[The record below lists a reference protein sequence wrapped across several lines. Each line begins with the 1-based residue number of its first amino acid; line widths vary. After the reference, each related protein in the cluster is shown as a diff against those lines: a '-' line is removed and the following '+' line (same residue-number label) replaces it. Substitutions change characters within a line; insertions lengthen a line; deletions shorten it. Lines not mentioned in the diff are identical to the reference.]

1 MEIFIEKLHGC
12 HAILFK
18 LVVKLSGG
26 IKEQIELVM
35 SIAFNYWLH
44 RNLLIKFVSRWQQND
59 HNQFPKEHN
68 QPVFTQN
75 RKYILQSFLL
85 TTALTEIPLDE
96 TTWEARTICLS
107 PTVAIVAI
115 FSKCPINKWTAEIL
129 SWKWEDWVNECQRKT
144 SILAFDTWQ
153 CTLQFTWQQKIKC
166 LEMLTPGSAL
176 QNRCTFC
183 WWNMH
188 LILNSRLFHC
198 LNNEK
203 NLKIKE
209 LEMIYV
215 RILDENKS
223 EFTYV
228 HLFQSI

>member
-1 MEIFIEKLHGC
+1 LCQGDSKTTTINFQRN
-12 HAILFK
+12 IL
-18 LVVKLSGG
+18 
-26 IKEQIELVM
+26 I
-35 SIAFNYWLH
+35 
-44 RNLLIKFVSRWQQND
+44 
-59 HNQFPKEHN
+59 
-68 QPVFTQN
+68 QPVFAQN

-166 LEMLTPGSAL
+166 LEMLTPGATL
-176 QNRCTFC
+176 QNLCTFLFMKYAC
-183 WWNMH
+183 YIKFKNISLIEHWIKLRKFRWLH
-188 LILNSRLFHC
+188 CILN
-198 LNNEK
+198 
-203 NLKIKE
+203 
-209 LEMIYV
+209 
-215 RILDENKS
+215 ENKS
-223 EFTYV
+223 K
-228 HLFQSI
+228 